1 MTTKDK
7 KTLTNQ
13 PLADQAETHLC
24 MLEDMHDDNGGE
36 QTQTVGHKA
45 WVEVCLFVVF
55 QTAKNEAMK
64 YGEKQLLL
72 NPKNINAITNN
83 KTSNRSRDSRS

>member
-1 MTTKDK
+1 MTTKDE
-7 KTLTNQ
+7 TLTNQ
-13 PLADQAETHLC
+13 PLADQVETHLR

-36 QTQTVGHKA
+36 QTQAVGHKA

-55 QTAKNEAMK
+55 QTAKNEEMK

-72 NPKNINAITNN
+72 NHKNINATTNN
-83 KTSNRSRDSRS
+83 NTSNCSSESCS